1 MDNKTVLEGILWDLK
16 CLSDLFLH
24 GTMESST
31 ETLHKT
37 FQDAFNDILNLQ
49 NDLYNLM
56 SEEGMYSV
64 SQVSET
70 KITKTKGKFTPS
82 LEED

>member
-24 GTMESST
+24 GTMESSA

-37 FQDAFNDILNLQ
+37 FQDALNDILNLQ

>member
-24 GTMESST
+24 DTMESCT

-37 FQDAFNDILNLQ
+37 FQDALNDILNLQ